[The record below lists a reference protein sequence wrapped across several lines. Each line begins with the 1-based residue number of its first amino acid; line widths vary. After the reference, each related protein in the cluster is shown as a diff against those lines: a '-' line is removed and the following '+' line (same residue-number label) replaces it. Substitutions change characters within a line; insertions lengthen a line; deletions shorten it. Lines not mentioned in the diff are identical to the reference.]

1 MLHFTMFFI
10 MTIEDS
16 LLKILE
22 KCSVREYS
30 RNEKY
35 FIMNFP
41 FDCFNIFVTLFFKV

>member
-1 MLHFTMFFI
+1 MPNTYAAFYNVFFI
-10 MTIEDS
+10 TIEDS

-35 FIMNFP
+35 F
-41 FDCFNIFVTLFFKV
+41 